1 MNRCI
6 FCDIINRESPAE
18 IIYEDE
24 FSIAFMD
31 INPVTPGHLLI
42 VPKKHFRVFTDMDE
56 VSAGELFSAALK
68 VSRAVRRSELKPE
81 GLNLFL
87 AEESAGMQEIFH
99 CHLHIIPRYSG
110 DGFGLKIKYSDETKN
125 QLKINAEKIRKIL

>member
-6 FCDIINRESPAE
+6 FCDIINRSKPAE
-18 IIYEDE
+18 IVYEDR

-31 INPVTPGHLLI
+31 INPVTRGHLLL
-42 VPKKHFRVFTDMDE
+42 VPKKHFRIFSNLDDLTVKEMF
-56 VSAGELFSAALK
+56 SAGLRISK
-68 VSRAVRRSELKPE
+68 AVRNSELKPE

-87 AEESAGMQEIFH
+87 AEEAAGMQEIFH

-110 DGFGLKIKYSDETKN
+110 DGFSLRIKYKDS
-125 QLKINAEKIRKIL
+125 LKLELGKTAELIRKEL

>member
-6 FCDIINRESPAE
+6 FCDIINGESPAE

-99 CHLHIIPRYSG
+99 CHLHIIPRYFG